1 MRDENNGVFLHCF
14 GKHVVGYFEI
24 TAWWYHSYSLRTLYV
39 IDWTSFWHLLQAQ
52 KIQYNNKS
60 ALIYNFIIE
69 MIFHPSWWSFPKRE
83 KVIEIGYSLWLQQK
97 LYRVYSRLFRLVG
110 WWQSSLGIKKKERAQ
125 QGVTGT
131 RWMCFEAN
139 RTSNTI
145 QFVYMNYT
153 SSLHSVIKATGALEQ
168 KFWTQ
173 ISRKGTEENTSNE
186 LKMWNSKTSCS
197 KLQAK
202 LSRSGWLSQATSVDL
217 LRCTEMLCKV

>member
-1 MRDENNGVFLHCF
+1 MREENNGVFLHCF

-24 TAWWYHSYSLRTLYV
+24 IAWWYHSYSLRTLYV

-110 WWQSSLGIKKKERAQ
+110 WWQSSLGIKKRRERSRGW
-125 QGVTGT
+125 QGPDECVLKPTEHLIP
-131 RWMCFEAN
+131 F
-139 RTSNTI
+139 
-145 QFVYMNYT
+145 
-153 SSLHSVIKATGALEQ
+153 SLCTWIILVAYILWSRQLE
-168 KFWTQ
+168 
-173 ISRKGTEENTSNE
+173 
-186 LKMWNSKTSCS
+186 L
-197 KLQAK
+197 
-202 LSRSGWLSQATSVDL
+202 
-217 LRCTEMLCKV
+217 